1 MIVMRKYNVTVKVGG
16 EKVQHV
22 VTAKSVDQIAEK
34 IKRAYG
40 GKAKVSEATPFVI
53 PYERVAK

>member
-1 MIVMRKYNVTVKVGG
+1 MRKYNVTIKVGG

-22 VTAKSVDQIAEK
+22 VMAKSVEQIAEK

-40 GKAKVSEATPFVI
+40 GKARVKETTPFII

>member
-1 MIVMRKYNVTVKVGG
+1 MMVMRKYNVTVKVGG
-16 EKVQHV
+16 EMVQHV
-22 VTAKSVDQIAEK
+22 VTAKSAEQIAEK

-40 GKAKVSEATPFVI
+40 GKASVKETTPFII

>member
-1 MIVMRKYNVTVKVGG
+1 MRKYNVTVKIGG

-22 VTAKSVDQIAEK
+22 VTAKSAEQIAEK
-34 IKRAYG
+34 IKRAYA
-40 GKAKVSEATPFVI
+40 GKAKVKETTPFVI

>member
-1 MIVMRKYNVTVKVGG
+1 MRKYNVTVKVGG